1 MHRNHPPSPPF
12 LLSIKQRSAIYAP
25 SLPSMESGSRDGLP
39 RAFKSPS
46 LLVVKFFLF
55 SSIVFV
61 TFRTEQISIHFQIY
75 TCIRKFLYV
84 YSIFDECKL
93 AVIIHDDEGGKER
106 KEEREKKNPILL
118 KSHRSIENQVS
129 ENLLLSSRTTDAL
142 SDPRRVEIHFP
153 PRGSHFFSPFLPLVN
168 PFSPPPLSTAK
179 RGADIAD
186 PNYREKNSKRRGA
199 VPRGDAIIFQIGGY
213 PPLFLPPF
221 LNLFS
226 LFFFLTSISLILSL
240 PFLFYSSPQI

>member
-1 MHRNHPPSPPF
+1 MCARRISDSVCMHRNHPPSPPF

-25 SLPSMESGSRDGLP
+25 SLPSMEREQGW
-39 RAFKSPS
+39 
-46 LLVVKFFLF
+46 F
-55 SSIVFV
+55 SSSFQEPLPARREVFSFFV
-61 TFRTEQISIHFQIY
+61 DRFRYISLHFERNRYRYIFKY

-93 AVIIHDDEGGKER
+93 AVIIHDDERGKER
-106 KEEREKKNPILL
+106 KEERERKNPILL

-168 PFSPPPLSTAK
+168 PFSPLSPRFRPLNA
-179 RGADIAD
+179 A
-186 PNYREKNSKRRGA
+186 P
-199 VPRGDAIIFQIGGY
+199 
-213 PPLFLPPF
+213 
-221 LNLFS
+221 
-226 LFFFLTSISLILSL
+226 ISLTRIIARKIRNGAELCL
-240 PFLFYSSPQI
+240 AAMQ